1 MSRCVNVKPPAI
13 ASAGTARVRSARPR
27 SEAIMTGR
35 RGRRSAMLE
44 VIAAPT
50 VPAMWPTAPSV
61 ATLYGVAPKVAIA
74 AKSMADFPTS
84 DPNWEMHWPDQSKRK
99 SRWRHRDGS
108 GVVG

>member
-1 MSRCVNVKPPAI
+1 
-13 ASAGTARVRSARPR
+13 
-27 SEAIMTGR
+27 
-35 RGRRSAMLE
+35 MLE

-99 SRWRHRDGS
+99 SRWRSNVGARGKGTGTNARVA
-108 GVVG
+108 GVKAVGRSLPSRMTELQT